1 MPNVLWMSD
10 ELKAGRKYNWCIILC
25 KRITSLRQKNPV
37 ISDDFVILL
46 DPDI

>member
-25 KRITSLRQKNPV
+25 KRI
-37 ISDDFVILL
+37 
-46 DPDI
+46 